1 MAGEFLGRFRELG
14 LGLDGRPFLSDHGL
28 LLGER
33 GWTAG
38 RRDLPRRADRRLT
51 DVCWGPWTS
60 PGSVHPLETHER
72 LETHALASRAPRPSA
87 ATWPSGSIA
96 VTATAIMALCCWD
109 IFTSW
114 GLTAVVVAA
123 LRPRGGPHDTDQYR
137 LPDELFGGSD
147 PDPIYAEGGDDRLG
161 GHAGNDYLDAGPGQD
176 KADSGPGAD
185 LIIGGTGDD
194 RLAGGDGPDVV
205 YAGAGDDVVLDE
217 AGGDTLFGQA
227 DDDSLF
233 GGPGPDLLYASLG
246 ADFVDGGS
254 GADTIAPRPP
264 RPRSSVPGAR
274 HDHGRWRGLRG
285 QRRPR
290 R

>member
-1 MAGEFLGRFRELG
+1 LDPAEVKQLNAVCAAALTMADKWLGEFLGRFREPG

-72 LETHALASRAPRPSA
+72 LETHALASRAPSPSA

-114 GLTAVVVAA
+114 GLTAVVAAA
-123 LRPRGGPHDTDQYR
+123 LLAHARPRGGRHDTDQYR
-137 LPDELFGGSD
+137 LPDFS
-147 PDPIYAEGGDDRLG
+147 
-161 GHAGNDYLDAGPGQD
+161 
-176 KADSGPGAD
+176 
-185 LIIGGTGDD
+185 
-194 RLAGGDGPDVV
+194 
-205 YAGAGDDVVLDE
+205 
-217 AGGDTLFGQA
+217 
-227 DDDSLF
+227 
-233 GGPGPDLLYASLG
+233 GPGPDLLYVSLG

-264 RPRSSVPGAR
+264 RPRSSVAR
-274 HDHGRWRGLRG
+274 G
-285 QRRPR
+285 PT
-290 R
+290 